1 MIENFEKIR
10 EGPGVINWTKQF
22 LSIQVDIDNA
32 TVKTTD
38 GKHLSSYVENSSCI
52 MWLTPVSIVGEQ
64 NGFDGRFAH

>member
-1 MIENFEKIR
+1 LKILKKIR

-22 LSIQVDIDNA
+22 LNIQVDIDNA

-52 MWLTPVSIVGEQ
+52 MWLNS
-64 NGFDGRFAH
+64 RFYCWGAKRF

>member
-10 EGPGVINWTKQF
+10 EVPGVINWTKQF

-38 GKHLSSYVENSSCI
+38 GKRLSSYVENSSCI
-52 MWLTPVSIVGEQ
+52 MWLNS
-64 NGFDGRFAH
+64 RFYCWGAKRF